1 MNNSVVERDPAQ
13 YVTIGI
19 DREIFAVAV
28 EYVRE
33 IISMQ
38 PITRLPH
45 APPFMTGMID
55 VRGLSVPVIDLR
67 GKLGL
72 PSVPMTE
79 NTRIIVLDVPFGGT
93 FRTMGIIADRV
104 IEVTTLAEQDLEA
117 PPEIGVRWRSDYIRA
132 IGRSKGAFVII
143 FDLSRLFSSE
153 ETALLDRSC
162 EAP

>member
-1 MNNSVVERDPAQ
+1 
-13 YVTIGI
+13 
-19 DREIFAVAV
+19 
-28 EYVRE
+28 
-33 IISMQ
+33 
-38 PITRLPH
+38 
-45 APPFMTGMID
+45 
-55 VRGLSVPVIDLR
+55 VPVIDLR

-79 NTRIIVLDVPFGGT
+79 NTRIVVLDVPLGGT

-104 IEVTTLAEQDLEA
+104 IEVTALAEQDLEA

-153 ETALLDRSC
+153 ETALLGQPC

>member
-1 MNNSVVERDPAQ
+1 MNSSVVERDPAQ

-33 IISMQ
+33 IISLQ

-79 NTRIIVLDVPFGGT
+79 NTRIVVLDVPLGGT

-104 IEVTTLAEQDLEA
+104 IEVTALA
-117 PPEIGVRWRSDYIRA
+117 
-132 IGRSKGAFVII
+132 
-143 FDLSRLFSSE
+143 
-153 ETALLDRSC
+153 
-162 EAP
+162 